1 MARSKIPEGLGEPIP
16 YDPDFNGPLRH
27 RSCTDIICLLI
38 FFVFIGCWAGV
49 AIYAFSSGDPNTLL
63 VPKDSYGSRCGLDEH
78 VKDRPYLFFFD
89 LSKCFSPSVPFTGCQ
104 TKQVCVEKCPDYYYY
119 FDQDPGNYKGHL
131 ICDYNIDPSQESP
144 EKLVKEGKCARYY
157 FKSSSFLNRCLYNTA
172 DRNKPN
178 KDTNVEKEISELKKH
193 LSKIAMWM
201 SLFVQNTIG
210 YFTDNQNYQQKPTH
224 LLLIAVEKRCIP
236 TIDDSF
242 YETLEKFALND
253 TQKFLASIKNIKAL
267 SQAEQVG
274 QNIVDDLV
282 ESWWKILAG
291 VGIAVLVSIIYIM
304 MLRWLAAPMVWLSLI
319 GVLALLIAGVY
330 FTTVKYI
337 ELKNKTDEDVETNN
351 IFESYATKKD
361 TWLVLLIICSIVLA
375 IVLLMMIFLRK
386 RIVLA
391 IALVKEGSK
400 AVSSV
405 TSVLF
410 FPVFPWILQ
419 IAVIAFAICVALY
432 LATTGDPEYKIRG
445 MTSDCPCF
453 ADFKNGT
460 KCDPTTFRNLTCLTS
475 TLCSDVTCKFTTMN
489 NPKWYPYLQAFNIFG
504 FFWGTFFV
512 SALGQMILASVFA
525 TWYWTFN
532 KSNLP
537 FFAVLEATGRTLR
550 YHIGTLAFGSLIIAI
565 CRMIRVALEYI
576 DHKLKK
582 YDNEITKAILCC
594 CKCFFWCLEKFLK
607 FLNRNAYIMCAI
619 HGKNFCMS
627 AKDAFMLLMRNILRV
642 FVLDKVTDFLFFM
655 GKLLITMGVGAISY
669 VLFATD
675 LTGID
680 NSGLHYEIV
689 PVIVIMIITYIVAT
703 VFFNV
708 YSMAVDTLF
717 LCFLEDCERNDG
729 SSEKPYYMSRN
740 LMKILGKK
748 NKQD

>member
-1 MARSKIPEGLGEPIP
+1 MRKYSGSRTQVLGLQTKSASYTMARSKMPEGLGEPIP
-16 YDPDFNGPLRH
+16 YDPDFNGPLRR

-78 VKDRPYLFFFD
+78 VKNRPYLFFFD

-104 TKQVCVEKCPDYYYY
+104 TRQVCVEKCPDYYYS
-119 FDQDPGNYKGHL
+119 FDQEPTNYKNKL
-131 ICDYNIDPSQESP
+131 ICDYDVDLNNGDP
-144 EKLVKEGKCARYY
+144 KALVENGKCAKYY
-157 FKSSSFLNRCLYNTA
+157 FKSSSF
-172 DRNKPN
+172 
-178 KDTNVEKEISELKKH
+178 
-193 LSKIAMWM
+193 
-201 SLFVQNTIG
+201 
-210 YFTDNQNYQQKPTH
+210 
-224 LLLIAVEKRCIP
+224 EKRCIP
-236 TIDDSF
+236 TIDDTF
-242 YETLEKFALND
+242 YETLKKFALND
-253 TQKFLASIKNIKAL
+253 TQKFLDSVKNIKAL

-291 VGIAVLVSIIYIM
+291 VGIAVVVSVIYIM
-304 MLRWLAAPMVWLSLI
+304 MLRWLAAPLVWLSLI

-337 ELKNKTDEDVETNN
+337 ELKDKTDEDVETNN
-351 IFESYATKKD
+351 IIESYATKKD

-386 RIVLA
+386 RIILA

-410 FPVFPWILQ
+410 FPIFPWILQ
-419 IAVIAFAICVALY
+419 IGVIAFAICVALY
-432 LATTGDPEYKIRG
+432 LATTGDPEYKVRG

-453 ADFKNGT
+453 NISTIHNGT
-460 KCDPTTFRNLTCLTS
+460 KCDPAQFKNFTCLAS
-475 TLCSDVTCKFTTMN
+475 TLCSGVTCKFTTMN
-489 NPKWYPYLQAFNIFG
+489 NPKWYPYLQAFNVFG

-582 YDNEITKAILCC
+582 YDNGITKAILCC

-607 FLNRNAYIMCAI
+607 FINRNAYIMCAI

-680 NSGLHYEIV
+680 NSGLHYELV

-748 NKQD
+748 NKKD

>member
-1 MARSKIPEGLGEPIP
+1 MTRERYHSWEPIP

-210 YFTDNQNYQQKPTH
+210 YFTDNQNYQ
-224 LLLIAVEKRCIP
+224 
-236 TIDDSF
+236 
-242 YETLEKFALND
+242 
-253 TQKFLASIKNIKAL
+253 
-267 SQAEQVG
+267 QVG